1 MKQNVGKKDEEEVAK
16 LKKKKRKDKA
26 ITEIKMNYN
35 RTMDN
40 RQRKEKLE
48 KILKFFQ
55 KLKRFREK
63 KQIIEIIKR

>member
-1 MKQNVGKKDEEEVAK
+1 MKQNVGEKDEEEVAK